1 METAYMEN
9 ITVIFVP
16 NTEAVFVGRSH
27 TCWLSVVILS
37 IETVQTCV
45 LICVCVCVILTILTH
60 KLCNTCDLSPKFHVI
75 FWQDVLN
82 IMLKSE

>member
-9 ITVIFVP
+9 ITVIIVP
-16 NTEAVFVGRSH
+16 NTGAVFVGRSY

-45 LICVCVCVILTILTH
+45 LICVCVILTILTH
-60 KLCNTCDLSPKFHVI
+60 KFCNTCALSPKFHVI

>member
-45 LICVCVCVILTILTH
+45 LICVCVCNSYHIDAQIV
-60 KLCNTCDLSPKFHVI
+60 
-75 FWQDVLN
+75 QY
-82 IMLKSE
+82 M